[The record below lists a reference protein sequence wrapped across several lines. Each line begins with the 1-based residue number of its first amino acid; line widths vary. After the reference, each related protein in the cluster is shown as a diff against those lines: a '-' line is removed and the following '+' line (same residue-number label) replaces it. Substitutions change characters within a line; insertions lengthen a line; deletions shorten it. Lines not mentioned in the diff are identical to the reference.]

1 MLRERSLLFFGDLSL
16 PIHLAF
22 SQLLRSQK
30 EYSFLARFLNQAK
43 AALQAEATKLSVIER
58 KGLPPLTDLYSLSQ
72 SENGNSSD
80 HPILAPALLVILQ
93 IGQFIS

>member
-16 PIHLAF
+16 PIHLEF

-43 AALQAEATKLSVIER
+43 AALQAEATNLSVIER
-58 KGLPPLTDLYSLSQ
+58 KSLPSFTDLHNL
-72 SENGNSSD
+72 SENGDGFN

-93 IGQFIS
+93 LGQFIS